1 MKALIFEKHGIE
13 NLKFSDYKDPEIGN
27 HDVLIRVRLAGVNPV
42 DYYTVT
48 TLKVNPIPH
57 IPGVEFAGEVVKAGS
72 HVRSVREGDR
82 VTIYG
87 RLFDGTC
94 DMCMIGYETLCRSG
108 GRIGVDTNGG
118 FAEYISVE
126 EKYVFRLPTEY
137 NWELGASL
145 TVAGLTAY
153 HALKEANVKPT
164 DTVVIFGASGNTGM
178 FAVQL
183 AKKFGAK
190 VIAVSRK
197 SWLKEFGA
205 DLVVNY
211 NEVEERVKEFTNGK
225 MADVVINSLGEKF
238 WDMSLSIVGVKGK
251 LVTFGTLT
259 GGIVKL
265 DVGQLYSKHIS
276 IIGITRGNRKDFVE
290 LLELCKNCKVKVWK
304 KFGLKEGVDA
314 LKSLFDENRDGRIF
328 IDPSVY

>member
-1 MKALIFEKHGIE
+1 
-13 NLKFSDYKDPEIGN
+13 
-27 HDVLIRVRLAGVNPV
+27 VRLAGVNPV

-48 TLKVNPIPH
+48 SLKVNPLPH
-57 IPGVEFAGEVVKAGS
+57 IPGVEFAGEVAKVGS
-72 HVRSVREGDR
+72 HVKSIKVGDR

-94 DMCMIGYETLCRSG
+94 DLCMSGYETICRSG

-118 FAEYISVE
+118 FAEYVAVE
-126 EKYVFRLPTEY
+126 EKYVFKLPEDY
-137 NWELGASL
+137 SWELGASL
-145 TVAGLTAY
+145 TVAALTAY

-164 DTVVIFGASGNTGM
+164 DTVVVFGASGNTGM

-183 AKKFGAK
+183 AKKFGAR

-197 SWLKEFGA
+197 SWLKDFGA

-211 NEVEERVKEFTNGK
+211 DVVEEKVKEFTKGK

-238 WDMSLSIVGVKGK
+238 WDKGFSVLGVKGR

-259 GGIVKL
+259 GGMVRVDL
-265 DVGQLYSKHIS
+265 GQLYSKHAS

-290 LLELCKNCKVKVWK
+290 LLDLCKDCKVKVWK
-304 KFGLKEGVDA
+304 KFGLKEGVEA
-314 LKSLFDENRDGRIF
+314 LKSLFAEDRDGRIF
-328 IDPSVY
+328 IDPTLY